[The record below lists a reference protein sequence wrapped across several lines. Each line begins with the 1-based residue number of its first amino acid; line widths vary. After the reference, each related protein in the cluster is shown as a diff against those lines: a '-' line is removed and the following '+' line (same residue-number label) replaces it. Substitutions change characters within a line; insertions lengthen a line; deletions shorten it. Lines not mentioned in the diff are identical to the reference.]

1 MVRTV
6 VLDTETTGL
15 RPEGGDRLV
24 EIGCIELID
33 MQRSGKQLHL
43 TIDPERPIPADATR
57 IHGISDA
64 DVAGKPKFKDIA
76 GELTEFIGDAAIV
89 AHNADFDLGFLRN
102 EYRIADGKDAV
113 YPLAQNQ
120 VIDTVGMARR
130 KFPGQRASLDAL
142 CDRFGIDRERRKAE
156 GHGALLDADLL
167 VLVYQT
173 LVGGVQH
180 NLLQES
186 GGQPAARGLLTAVAA
201 DYSGRQPRYV
211 TVSAEES
218 VADATLMAELARRR
232 GDT

>member
-1 MVRTV
+1 M
-6 VLDTETTGL
+6 
-15 RPEGGDRLV
+15 
-24 EIGCIELID
+24 
-33 MQRSGKQLHL
+33 
-43 TIDPERPIPADATR
+43 
-57 IHGISDA
+57 
-64 DVAGKPKFKDIA
+64 
-76 GELTEFIGDAAIV
+76 
-89 AHNADFDLGFLRN
+89 
-102 EYRIADGKDAV
+102 
-113 YPLAQNQ
+113 
-120 VIDTVGMARR
+120 
-130 KFPGQRASLDAL
+130 
-142 CDRFGIDRERRKAE
+142 
-156 GHGALLDADLL
+156 LDADLL